1 MGGFE
6 LTLGPMYLGTIVN
19 VWLYGI
25 IVIQTSIY
33 YVSFPQDAKW
43 IKVMVYWLFVL
54 ETLNSAFDIGFVW
67 RYTIIFFGDLEGLRH
82 SHWFLN
88 IEPVMVVMISS
99 TVQGFFTWRI
109 VKLTGRVWLGCL
121 IASTILVQFGGGLGG
136 TIGGFIVKEF
146 DRYHELTP
154 VVIVWLVASVVTDT
168 IITCIL
174 TWYLVT
180 HRTGYSKTDDI
191 ISRLVR
197 STVQT
202 GLMVTV
208 WAIMNLILFVGMQ
221 SNKMYLFFQ
230 LPFCKLYTASLLS
243 TLNARK
249 NNKGIS
255 TAGENSDTIL
265 AWRVGNAST
274 QDTRAPPL
282 SIPHRSEGLKPNIC
296 LERPAT
302 AVQIVNMTPSRGDE
316 GYELSEYGSRNR
328 ATLDDTE
335 ACVKPTTSPHIAMEP
350 HKELLGSGASDDTSM
365 HSNTLNDA
373 K

>member
-1 MGGFE
+1 MLNYK
-6 LTLGPMYLGTIVN
+6 LT
-19 VWLYGI
+19 
-25 IVIQTSIY
+25 
-33 YVSFPQDAKW
+33 
-43 IKVMVYWLFVL
+43 
-54 ETLNSAFDIGFVW
+54 
-67 RYTIIFFGDLEGLRH
+67 GDLEGLRH

-88 IEPVMVVMISS
+88 IEPLMVVMISS
-99 TVQGFFTWRI
+99 TVQAFFTWRI

-154 VVIVWLVASVVTDT
+154 VVIVWLVSSVVTDT
-168 IITCIL
+168 VITCIL
-174 TWYLVT
+174 TWYLIT

-202 GLMVTV
+202 GLIVTI

-243 TLNARK
+243 TLNAR
-249 NNKGIS
+249 NNSKAVS
-255 TAGENSDTIL
+255 TAGENSDTIM
-265 AWRVGNAST
+265 AWRVGNASA
-274 QDTRAPPL
+274 QDGRAPPF
-282 SIPHRSEGLKPNIC
+282 SMSHRPEGRKPNIS
-296 LERPAT
+296 LEPSAS
-302 AVQIVNMTPSRGDE
+302 AVQIVNVNMTPTRGDE
-316 GYELSEYGSRNR
+316 DYEMSEYEGRNR
-328 ATLDDTE
+328 ARLNDAE
-335 ACVKPTTSPHIAMEP
+335 ACVKSTASPRIGMEP
-350 HKELLGSGASDDTSM
+350 HKVTLGSGASDDTSM